1 MASILVR
8 RIPAEIKSDVI
19 ALANLEKRMRKLQRA
34 VSRKR
39 DKLIRQILFGG
50 VQVPDTLWMTLL
62 SDPKRK
68 EWEQRG
74 QR

>member
-19 ALANLEKRMRKLQRA
+19 VLANLEKRMRKLQRA

-39 DKLIRQILFGG
+39 DKLICQILFGG
-50 VQVPDTLWMTLL
+50 VRVPDPLWMTLL
-62 SDPKRK
+62 SDPNDK
-68 EWEQRG
+68 RG